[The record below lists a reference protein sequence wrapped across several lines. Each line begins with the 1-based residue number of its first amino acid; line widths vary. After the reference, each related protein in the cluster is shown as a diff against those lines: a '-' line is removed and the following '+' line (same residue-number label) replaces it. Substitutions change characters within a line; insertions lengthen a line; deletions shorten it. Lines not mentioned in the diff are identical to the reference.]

1 MKLFEKMIQQFIELN
16 AKARRKRRLVCVL
29 SVIVVLVTTYTMILP
44 AITLDRSGAEEQPG
58 MKRFTAA
65 EQAGNKLA
73 MAESSE
79 DEKIASEPKN
89 ASSEDTGD
97 EGSSGNDNSGSGE
110 NPSSGG
116 DDNGSG
122 DNGNGNSD
130 NGGSDNSGSDNGDNG
145 DSSNDGND
153 GNGSNGDNSGTTGD
167 SGNTDSDGTNSGAA
181 GTGASNGEEGT
192 DAGEGT
198 GEGSGAAGTSEGAG
212 TAGTGEGTGASEG
225 TTGTD
230 EGLTGTAAEGETAP
244 EGETSVIAATEEASE
259 IIVGAPLITEETEL
273 VYEDEEKTYK
283 VYVTFDEKAK
293 LPVGVQLE
301 VDEILPG
308 GAGPA
313 VGEGNETTFEEYAA
327 QVEEALHLEEGSE
340 SFLRVLD
347 IKLVD
352 EDGHKL
358 VIAAPVDVRIELA
371 DMDVNDETAAK
382 TQIVHFAEK
391 YEDGAYQ
398 LLTRV
403 VSGSG
408 SGSAGSGSAG
418 SSAGAGSGNGNGSGI
433 TGAGAGSA
441 YAGTGSAADDDEEIA
456 DTQTVSRKA
465 KSGDTSEGDANGGAG
480 GNGGNG
486 SAGNATPTVIN
497 TATKDN
503 ASTIITD
510 DTPIEITTDVV
521 KDVEFEDGAIH
532 FKADS
537 FSAYAIV
544 TGPEPV
550 PVGYEKVTS
559 LDQLTGNALY
569 LSHKLE
575 NKETYFFF
583 GNSVVTQGNRKGIT
597 KIKPASATP
606 PANAALYY
614 FEQVPGTSN
623 QFYAYCYADDG
634 VTKQYVTNIYNNNYN
649 NLLYTDQAHAV
660 AFTAEITGDGVI
672 TMKSGSWYWNQQGGE
687 NGARFCCY
695 NTPGDPN
702 NELTFWIKSSIDP
715 DPYDLEGK
723 TYGIMSWSGGVAGK
737 AMMGYEQAAGGS
749 GSGGSG
755 SGSGSGSGGSGSG
768 STALEAKALTV
779 MRTADNSD
787 QLFVPN
793 DADITMWT
801 FHWAEE
807 DTYYMS
813 AEIDGET
820 KYLKITTDGP
830 KIVSEPDE
838 TCRIRVIPG
847 SGTHE
852 GEICLQ
858 GATQGGT
865 GPTITFSGTVAG
877 GFTVG
882 GAVGSEWLKLVE
894 LSELTTD
901 YFMTHSASKVSV
913 SDPGVTNGSR
923 IIVYTRIWNDTTKQ
937 YDFYAIDH
945 DGGLIPVYESG
956 DSIEWVS
963 GQINTM
969 LWNFV
974 EYYWEGTND
983 PNFYYELYNQYSEKY
998 IAPQISGGNGSGSG
1012 GSGGGN
1018 GGQILSDDTIGI
1030 NLPGRR
1036 DGQYYSE
1043 ILAWDEDNYSY
1054 AGLKVDGSSVES
1066 CRISE
1071 AMDFYFAIMQDLNT
1085 DDTLTTVPT
1094 VDNNLYGIEMKM
1106 KNFDTRKEMSDFLGS
1121 DAGGSGTALHQGLL
1135 STDLVGGYPTTKG
1148 GSLGQL
1154 LSGAE
1159 DVNHLFIQST
1169 YSGSG
1174 YFEYDSAQNFA
1185 SLKGATG
1192 GDFTVYKELGTY
1204 DSAGPRNTLK
1214 HGEFFPYNDLEAG
1227 NFAVVNG
1234 QNLYDSRGPELSDD
1248 DPRKYERL
1256 YNIENGGKPVDCFFA
1271 MELGAT
1277 FTMTPDG
1284 LDEWGHD
1291 IIFEFTGDDDF
1302 WLYVDD
1308 ELTIDLGGIH
1318 SAVPGSVNFRTGQ
1331 VMVNGRW
1338 TTLRELFKSNY
1349 KKRGHSDAEA
1359 EAYVADK
1366 FVQNAQGQ
1374 WIFKPNTNHTMRI
1387 FYMERGAGASNMYM
1401 RFNLASVRP
1410 GTVQLTKELGGVD
1423 ETESVLAEFPYQIFY
1438 KTESGAEYPLT
1449 NKAGGTA
1456 QDKDYVIYKD
1466 TTQAVTFR
1474 RTGFTVDNIAY
1485 DNVFL
1490 LKPGETCEISF
1501 PDDMKTYRIVECG
1514 VNTDVYE
1521 QVDVNGTPVEGTSG
1535 PGYPANRK
1543 DYGIEHSST
1552 DDRARVKYTNE
1563 VNPHAL
1569 RTMTVVKKLFKED
1582 GVTPIP
1588 YTSDDVN
1595 FSFRLYL
1602 ASEFDTLKEAN
1613 MHTYHVRNSN
1623 GEYCGWDTPG
1633 QKFYSLGRT
1642 NYDDLTD
1649 AEKEAASFTT
1659 SIYGIIAKIPA
1670 DHKVEIRNI
1679 LAGTQFRILERSND
1693 IPDGYSFQRY
1703 VYNGADSPAAEDVGI
1718 VDTITAGTD
1727 PHVEVRNLKGWGLR
1741 MNKEWSDASYMAS
1754 RGPVYF
1760 GVFIRDAESGDL
1772 TLINDTVRRLTY
1784 GQFPQSLYW
1793 YFKSLKE
1800 GVKFDQYEIREV
1812 ILSNPDPTI
1821 GPDGVVTDFGTAT
1834 PVDEGGINQ
1843 ITGRQKGDTGEITFD
1858 YIVHYDKG
1866 VIPED
1871 SNVRVDTVTNDR
1883 PGVVIRKHD
1892 WSGNA
1897 LQGAAFKLED
1907 DDGTLIG
1914 SFTSDDEGYITT
1926 AYLRDG
1932 VDYVLTETKAPQS
1945 YHGLQEPMII
1955 RKNGNDLAITYEDD
1969 DYYEVDREEWAG
1981 NQDQLILTIK
1991 DRPFTFTVVKT
2002 EAQSQQPLPGVKF
2015 ALHKEVTV
2023 GDVTAIDLNP
2033 MPGYEELITDENGLI
2048 PQVDNTLPAGTY
2060 ELRETEPLPDYQT
2073 LSSYIQFKITPSGDV
2088 IILPTRPPDVTLT
2101 EDTETDDS
2109 IHYVITVPN
2118 TFNPGMELPE
2128 TGGPGT
2134 WLLTLGGA
2142 ALIAAAAAAM
2152 YIRKR
2157 N

>member
-1 MKLFEKMIQQFIELN
+1 MQKRGESGALF
-16 AKARRKRRLVCVL
+16 ACC
-29 SVIVVLVTTYTMILP
+29 P
-44 AITLDRSGAEEQPG
+44 ITLDRSGADQQPG

-65 EQAGNKLA
+65 EQAGMDKLA
-73 MAESSE
+73 MA
-79 DEKIASEPKN
+79 ASPGEETVTSDAGNEAEP
-89 ASSEDTGD
+89 
-97 EGSSGNDNSGSGE
+97 EGSGKSDNGDNSDNSGNSGNDSGSGE
-110 NPSSGG
+110 NPGTGG
-116 DDNGSG
+116 DDNGDSGNDNG
-122 DNGNGNSD
+122 DNGNNGNGNPD
-130 NGGSDNSGSDNGDNG
+130 NGGSDNG
-145 DSSNDGND
+145 DSND
-153 GNGSNGDNSGTTGD
+153 GNGSNGDNSGMND
-167 SGNTDSDGTNSGAA
+167 DSDGSGEGSGAA
-181 GTGASNGEEGT
+181 GTGASTGEGAEGREGT
-192 DAGEGT
+192 STGEGATGT
-198 GEGSGAAGTSEGAG
+198 GEGAG
-212 TAGTGEGTGASEG
+212 
-225 TTGTD
+225 D
-230 EGLTGTAAEGETAP
+230 EGLTAAAAEGETAP
-244 EGETSVIAATEEASE
+244 EGETSLTAAAEEAYE
-259 IIVGAPLITEETEL
+259 IIEGAPLINEETEL

-283 VYVTFDEKAK
+283 VYVTFDGKAK

-371 DMDVNDETAAK
+371 DMDVNDEIAAK

-408 SGSAGSGSAG
+408 SGSGSE
-418 SSAGAGSGNGNGSGI
+418 NGS
-433 TGAGAGSA
+433 
-441 YAGTGSAADDDEEIA
+441 AGTGSANDESEESA
-456 DTQTVSRKA
+456 ATETVSRKA
-465 KSGDTSEGDANGGAG
+465 KTASAAADDGAA
-480 GNGGNG
+480 GNG
-486 SAGNATPTVIN
+486 SSGNSGNAAPTVIN

-503 ASTIITD
+503 TSTIITD

-695 NTPGDPN
+695 NNTSDPN

-749 GSGGSG
+749 GSGSG
-755 SGSGSGSGGSGSG
+755 SGGSG

-801 FHWAEE
+801 FHWAED

-830 KIVSEPDE
+830 KIVSEPDNS
-838 TCRIRVIPG
+838 CRIRVIPG

-858 GATQGGT
+858 GATEGGT
-865 GPTITFSGTVAG
+865 GPTITFSGTTAG

-923 IIVYTRIWNDTTKQ
+923 IIVYTRIWNETTKQ

-1121 DAGGSGTALHQGLL
+1121 DAGGSGTALQQGLL
-1135 STDLVGGYPTTKG
+1135 STDLVNGYPTTKG

-1204 DSAGPRNTLK
+1204 DSAGSRPTLK

-1234 QNLYDSRGPELSDD
+1234 LNLYDSRGPELSDD

-1256 YNIENGGKPVDCFFA
+1256 YNIENGGKPADCFFA

-1474 RTGFTVDNIAY
+1474 RTGFTIDNIAY

-1563 VNPHAL
+1563 VNPDAL

-1582 GVTPIP
+1582 GFTPI
-1588 YTSDDVN
+1588 YYESDDVN

-1613 MHTYHVRNSN
+1613 MHTYHVRNRN

-1633 QKFYSLGRT
+1633 QKFYSLGKT
-1642 NYDDLTD
+1642 NYDDLND

-1670 DHKVEIRNI
+1670 DHTVEIRNI
-1679 LAGTQFRILERSND
+1679 LAGTQFKILERSND

-1741 MNKEWSDASYMAS
+1741 MNKEWSDASYMAA

-1760 GVFIRDAESGDL
+1760 GVFIRDEESGDL
-1772 TLINDTVRRLTY
+1772 TLVDGTVRRLTY
-1784 GQFPQSLYW
+1784 GQFPQTLYW

-1858 YIVHYDKG
+1858 YIVHYEKG
-1866 VIPED
+1866 EIPED

-1883 PGVVIRKHD
+1883 PGVVLRKHD
-1892 WSGNA
+1892 WSGDA

-1907 DDGTLIG
+1907 DGGTLIG

-1932 VDYVLTETKAPQS
+1932 VDYVLTETKAPQG

-1955 RKNGNDLAITYEDD
+1955 RKNGNDLTITYEDD
-1969 DYYEVDREEWAG
+1969 DYYEIDHEDWAG

-2002 EAQSQQPLPGVKF
+2002 EAQSQAPLEGVKF

-2033 MPGYEELITDENGLI
+2033 MPGYEELITDENGVI

-2060 ELRETEPLPDYQT
+2060 ELRELEPLLDYQP
-2073 LSSYIQFKITPSGDV
+2073 LSSYIQFRITPAGDV
-2088 IILPTRPPDVTLT
+2088 ILLPTRPPDVTMT
-2101 EDTETDDS
+2101 EDTETDDE

-2142 ALIAAAAAAM
+2142 ALIAGAAAAM

-2157 N
+2157 NY

>member
-1 MKLFEKMIQQFIELN
+1 M
-16 AKARRKRRLVCVL
+16 
-29 SVIVVLVTTYTMILP
+29 
-44 AITLDRSGAEEQPG
+44 
-58 MKRFTAA
+58 
-65 EQAGNKLA
+65 
-73 MAESSE
+73 
-79 DEKIASEPKN
+79 
-89 ASSEDTGD
+89 
-97 EGSSGNDNSGSGE
+97 NDDSDGSGE
-110 NPSSGG
+110 G
-116 DDNGSG
+116 
-122 DNGNGNSD
+122 
-130 NGGSDNSGSDNGDNG
+130 
-145 DSSNDGND
+145 
-153 GNGSNGDNSGTTGD
+153 
-167 SGNTDSDGTNSGAA
+167 SGAA
-181 GTGASNGEEGT
+181 GTGASTGEGAEGT
-192 DAGEGT
+192 EGTSTGEGATGT
-198 GEGSGAAGTSEGAG
+198 GEGAG
-212 TAGTGEGTGASEG
+212 
-225 TTGTD
+225 D
-230 EGLTGTAAEGETAP
+230 EGLTAAAAEGETAP
-244 EGETSVIAATEEASE
+244 EGETSLTAAAEEAYE
-259 IIVGAPLITEETEL
+259 IIEGAPLINEETEL

-283 VYVTFDEKAK
+283 VYVTFDGKAK

-371 DMDVNDETAAK
+371 DMDVNDEIAAK

-403 VSGSG
+403 VSG
-408 SGSAGSGSAG
+408 
-418 SSAGAGSGNGNGSGI
+418 NGNGSGS
-433 TGAGAGSA
+433 GSENGN
-441 YAGTGSAADDDEEIA
+441 AGTGSANDESEESA
-456 DTQTVSRKA
+456 ATETVSRRA
-465 KSGDTSEGDANGGAG
+465 KTASAAADDGAA
-480 GNGGNG
+480 GNGNDGSNGNG
-486 SAGNATPTVIN
+486 SAGNNGGNGNAGNAAPTVIN
-497 TATKDN
+497 TANKDN
-503 ASTIITD
+503 ASTVITD

-550 PVGYEKVTS
+550 PMGYEKVTS

-695 NTPGDPN
+695 NNTSDPN

-755 SGSGSGSGGSGSG
+755 S
-768 STALEAKALTV
+768 TALEAKALTV

-801 FHWAEE
+801 FHWAED

-830 KIVSEPDE
+830 KIVSEPDNS
-838 TCRIRVIPG
+838 CRIRVIPG

-858 GATQGGT
+858 GATEGGT
-865 GPTITFSGTVAG
+865 GPTITFSGTTAG

-1121 DAGGSGTALHQGLL
+1121 DAGGSGTALQQGLL
-1135 STDLVGGYPTTKG
+1135 STDLVNGYPTTKG

-1185 SLKGATG
+1185 SFKGATG

-1204 DSAGPRNTLK
+1204 DSAGSRPTLK

-1234 QNLYDSRGPELSDD
+1234 LNLYDSRGPELSDD

-1256 YNIENGGKPVDCFFA
+1256 YNIENGGKPADCFFA

-1349 KKRGHSDAEA
+1349 KKRGHSDPEA

-1366 FVQNAQGQ
+1366 FIQNAQGQ

-1474 RTGFTVDNIAY
+1474 RTGFTIDNIAY

-1521 QVDVNGTPVEGTSG
+1521 QVDVNGTAIEGMSG

-1543 DYGIEHSST
+1543 DYGIEDSST

-1563 VNPHAL
+1563 VNPDAL

-1588 YTSDDVN
+1588 YESDDVN

-1613 MHTYHVRNSN
+1613 MHTYHVRNPN
-1623 GEYCGWDTPG
+1623 GEYCAWDTPG
-1633 QKFYSLGRT
+1633 QKFYSLGKT

-1670 DHKVEIRNI
+1670 DHTIEIRNI
-1679 LAGTQFRILERSND
+1679 LAGTQFKILERSND

-1741 MNKEWSDASYMAS
+1741 MNKEWSDASYMAA
-1754 RGPVYF
+1754 RRPVYF
-1760 GVFIRDAESGDL
+1760 GVFIRDEESGDL
-1772 TLINDTVRRLTY
+1772 TLVDGTVRRLTY
-1784 GQFPQSLYW
+1784 GQFPQTLYW

-1858 YIVHYDKG
+1858 YIVHYEKG
-1866 VIPED
+1866 EIPED

-1883 PGVVIRKHD
+1883 PGVVLRKHD
-1892 WSGNA
+1892 WSGDA

-1932 VDYVLTETKAPQS
+1932 VDYVLTETKAPQG

-1955 RKNGNDLAITYEDD
+1955 RKNGNDLTITYEDD
-1969 DYYEVDREEWAG
+1969 DYYEIDHEDWAG

-2002 EAQSQQPLPGVKF
+2002 EAQSQAPLEGVKF

-2033 MPGYEELITDENGLI
+2033 MPGYEELITDENGVI

-2060 ELRETEPLPDYQT
+2060 ELRELEPLLDYQP
-2073 LSSYIQFKITPSGDV
+2073 LSSYIQFRITPAGDV
-2088 IILPTRPPDVTLT
+2088 ILLPTRPPDVTMT
-2101 EDTETDDS
+2101 EDTETDDE

-2142 ALIAAAAAAM
+2142 ALIAGAAAAM

-2157 N
+2157 NY